1 MKHGRPQWG
10 EEANVGATQE
20 RVQGGA
26 CPPPQKLKSKKKG
39 HQSKFEA
46 SSPIFG
52 YFFSRKYHFLT
63 HFLSWASP
71 PPPKI
76 LKSKKKK
83 LSDFGPP
90 PLRIPGHA
98 PDCPPP

>member
-10 EEANVGATQE
+10 EEANVGA
-20 RVQGGA
+20 VQG
-26 CPPPQKLKSKKKG
+26 PPPLEIKKQTKKKG

-63 HFLSWASP
+63 HFLSWAT

-83 LSDFGPP
+83 AFRFCPP
-90 PLRIPGHA
+90 PLTNSWTRA
-98 PDCPPP
+98 